1 MDKQLNIRSE
11 TIKLLE
17 GNNEK
22 TLRNI
27 DLIID
32 ISGMTS
38 KPQTTTQSTNGTAS
52 DKSSCTVKETISEMR
67 RQTTG
72 WEEDFVNHVSEQGLI
87 SKT

>member
-38 KPQTTTQSTNGTAS
+38 KPQTTTMQSSNATAS
-52 DKSSCTVKETISEMR
+52 DKSFCTVKETISEMK
-67 RQTTG
+67 RQTAG
-72 WEEDFVNHVSEQGLI
+72 WEGIL
-87 SKT
+87 